1 MTDDSYLNE
10 VQKTRTRTAKQPV
23 QDVTAQ
29 TQMGGPIPM
38 VSLNVRISAE
48 QSNLLTSICARQG
61 WSKAHAIRE
70 AIRLLEADN
79 A

>member
-1 MTDDSYLNE
+1 MTDDSYLSE
-10 VQKTRTRTAKQPV
+10 VTKARTRAAKQPV
-23 QDVTAQ
+23 QEVAAQ

-38 VSLNVRISAE
+38 VSLNVRISVE